1 MYKVDLKESFF
12 PSQSEGEWSPI
23 TIPEMLEEC
32 ARKWGDVKA
41 LRELD
46 YDGSVGREWTYKQL
60 LNDSK
65 KMANALA
72 SRHPQGAKVAIYA
85 NNIPEWVIFEYAT
98 AMAGIVLVTVNPSYQ
113 VTELKY
119 VLEQSGS
126 EAVYFVEDYRGNP
139 MGNIV
144 REAAE
149 DMPSV
154 KYLVDLNNAT
164 ALYDGSEKIH
174 NRIVRHDDAA
184 QIQYTSGT
192 TGFPK
197 GALLHHNG
205 LIKNGRD
212 CLNRMSCEPGD
223 HIVHFMPMFHTTGC
237 AMMVLGGMSVGHTV
251 NISPIFDPVML
262 VDVIEREKPR
272 MIFGVPTMLKA
283 LLEVIKAKDKDLTF
297 VERLCS
303 GGSMVAPDLC
313 REVREVFDAPLNIV
327 YGQTEASP
335 VITQTYV
342 NDAFEDL
349 TGTIGQPLP
358 DMDVAILDT
367 DTNNV
372 VPLGTQGE
380 ICSRGYNVMH
390 GYNDNP
396 EATSAAIDSNGWLHT
411 GDLGTMDARGYL
423 KITGRVKEMIIRG
436 GENLFPVEIENALLE
451 HEDIA
456 EIAVVGVSDEK
467 FGEEVACFMRSG
479 SGNQPENDALKAFV
493 RERLSPQKTP
503 KYWTWVDEWPLT
515 GSGKIRKFKLAEM
528 FEAGEFSS

>member
-1 MYKVDLKESFF
+1 MYSVELKDSFF
-12 PSQSEGEWSPI
+12 PAQSEGDWKPI
-23 TIPEMLEEC
+23 TIPEMLDDC
-32 ARKWGDVKA
+32 VQQWGDVKA
-41 LRELD
+41 LRELG
-46 YDGSVGREWTYKQL
+46 YDGSIGREWTYRELQR
-60 LNDSK
+60 DAK
-65 KMANALA
+65 KLSNALA
-72 SRHPQGAKVAIYA
+72 SRHPQGAKVAVYA
-85 NNIPEWVIFEYAT
+85 NNIPEWVIFEYAA
-98 AMAGIVLVTVNPSYQ
+98 AMAGLVLVTVNPSYQ
-113 VTELKY
+113 VAELKY

-126 EAVYFVEDYRGNP
+126 EAIYFTEEYRGNP
-139 MGNIV
+139 MGDIV
-144 REAAE
+144 RKAAA
-149 DMPSV
+149 DIPSV
-154 KYLVDLNNAT
+154 KHLVDLNNAA

-174 NRIVRHDDAA
+174 NRLVKHDDAV

-205 LIKNGRD
+205 LIKNGKD
-212 CLNRMSCEPGD
+212 CLGRMQCEAGD

-251 NISPIFDPVML
+251 NLAPIFDPVML

-272 MIFGVPTMLKA
+272 MIFGVPTMLMA
-283 LLEVIKAKDKDLTF
+283 LLEVIKASDKDLTF

-303 GGSMVAPDLC
+303 GGSMVSPELC

-342 NDAFEDL
+342 DDAFEDL
-349 TGTIGQPLP
+349 TQTIGQPLP
-358 DMDVAILDT
+358 DMDVAILDAG
-367 DTNNV
+367 TNAV
-372 VPLGTQGE
+372 LPIGEQGE

-396 EATSAAIDSNGWLHT
+396 EASAAAIDGDGWLHT

-436 GENLFPVEIENALLE
+436 GENLFPVEIENAIQE
-451 HEDIA
+451 HEDVA
-456 EIAVVGVSDEK
+456 EIAVVGVADAK
-467 FGEEVACFMRSG
+467 MGENVACFMRSG
-479 SGNQPENDALKAFV
+479 TGNKPDDSTMKAFV

-503 KYWTWVDEWPLT
+503 RYWIWVDDWPLT

-528 FEAGEFSS
+528 FEAGEFS